1 MQFSHGS
8 PLSFDCVLHCK
19 ASLACVSCTQS
30 VFFSLWAWTICTPRS
45 CRRCAQQ
52 RPRSPCMNKSSMTTY
67 HISAWVF
74 AGSGFW
80 CICRSLQKY
89 STAFQFYRL
98 QSAIRLLFDWL
109 QSAMSDFTE
118 RLIQFWSCAQ
128 GRILTAHQCMFHGHS
143 KPVPYHLL
151 PNAQIKQQIAETF
164 ASGDVQML
172 QDHQWLLHSELSPL
186 SQNNPKFLLMTIK
199 DCCIIACLQNQRQ
212 AVQLQYKDWL
222 GEVRDGPELTSRR

>member
-1 MQFSHGS
+1 
-8 PLSFDCVLHCK
+8 
-19 ASLACVSCTQS
+19 
-30 VFFSLWAWTICTPRS
+30 
-45 CRRCAQQ
+45 
-52 RPRSPCMNKSSMTTY
+52 MTTY

-128 GRILTAHQCMFHGHS
+128 GRILTAHQCMFRGHS

-199 DCCIIACLQNQRQ
+199 DCCIVFQEKRRTVCRGQLEAKHAKERLSPQR
-212 AVQLQYKDWL
+212 AARSMCG
-222 GEVRDGPELTSRR
+222 GEADAHMQRRNWS